1 MCIQGKGNAKAVG
14 CADTNVDNGKQKLP
28 KKVLDK
34 SPNLCY
40 NKYVPRGTKNQI
52 MKEVVT
58 MANKKTVVQM
68 YEEIL
73 AIPTLTAEQKAFIE
87 KRIEITQ
94 KKNANRGNG
103 NSTPKQ
109 MEKMAVD
116 TAIENAVL
124 SAMAEGVT
132 YTASDLVK
140 LIDRTDVPN
149 TQKLTPRLTALVTDN
164 KVVKTVEK
172 GRTHYALPAVAE

>member
-1 MCIQGKGNAKAVG
+1 
-14 CADTNVDNGKQKLP
+14 
-28 KKVLDK
+28 
-34 SPNLCY
+34 
-40 NKYVPRGTKNQI
+40 
-52 MKEVVT
+52 

-103 NSTPKQ
+103 EPTPKQ
-109 MEKMAVD
+109 KEQMALN
-116 TAIENAVL
+116 AEIENAVL
-124 SAMAEGVT
+124 SAMVEGAS
-132 YTASDLVK
+132 YTASDIVK

-172 GRTHYALPAVAE
+172 GRTHYALPTEAE

>member
-1 MCIQGKGNAKAVG
+1 
-14 CADTNVDNGKQKLP
+14 
-28 KKVLDK
+28 
-34 SPNLCY
+34 
-40 NKYVPRGTKNQI
+40 
-52 MKEVVT
+52 

-73 AIPTLTAEQKAFIE
+73 AIPTLTDEQKTFIE

-103 NSTPKQ
+103 EPTPKQ
-109 MEKMAVD
+109 KEQMALN
-116 TAIENAVL
+116 AEIEDAVL
-124 SAMAEGVT
+124 SAMVEGAS

-149 TQKLTPRLTALVTDN
+149 TQKLTPRLTALVAEN
-164 KVVKTVEK
+164 KVIKSTVK
-172 GRTHYALPAVAE
+172 GRTNYSLPSADEGEGEDE